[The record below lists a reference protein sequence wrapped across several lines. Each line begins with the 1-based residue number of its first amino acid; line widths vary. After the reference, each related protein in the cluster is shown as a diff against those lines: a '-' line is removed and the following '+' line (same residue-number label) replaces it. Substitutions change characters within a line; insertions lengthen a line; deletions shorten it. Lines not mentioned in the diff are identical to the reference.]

1 MANPFEADRPAGYDE
16 STSGYPFIQPQD
28 LPPAEK
34 LAIDA
39 EDLEEFAEHYG
50 DESKDVTGGQQA
62 P

>member
-1 MANPFEADRPAGYDE
+1 MANPFETDRPAGYDE
-16 STSGYPFIQPQD
+16 SKDKYPFIHPED

-39 EDLEEFAEHYG
+39 EDVEQFAEHYG
-50 DESKDVTGGQQA
+50 DESKDVTGGQLA